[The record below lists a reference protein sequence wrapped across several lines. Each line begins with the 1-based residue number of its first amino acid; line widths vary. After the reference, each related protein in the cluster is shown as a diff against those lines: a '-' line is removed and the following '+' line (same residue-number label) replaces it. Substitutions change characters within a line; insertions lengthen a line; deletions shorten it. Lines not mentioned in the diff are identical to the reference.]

1 MILFTEEEQKTR
13 IFLVELSLSFDV
25 CFFCFEFYFK
35 NKKTPCCRE
44 KITALLD
51 LK

>member
-25 CFFCFEFYFK
+25 LFFLFYFK
-35 NKKTPCCRE
+35 NEKTPCCRE